1 MACQGLNLL
10 VSWFSSLLPFPF
22 PSRLL
27 LRVQHTFAWPGPS
40 VPLPPLKNPLS
51 PQPVP
56 PPTLLA
62 GVATEPEPP
71 IDEVLG

>member
-1 MACQGLNLL
+1 MAYRGLDLL
-10 VSWFSSLLPFPF
+10 GQFY
-22 PSRLL
+22 PSPLG
-27 LRVQHTFAWPGPS
+27 VQHTFAWPVPS

-56 PPTLLA
+56 PPTLFA
-62 GVATEPEPP
+62 GVGTEPEPP